1 MEPGTAEGELRPARE
16 FRPALIL
23 NAAAVCRLRRVT
35 SACVILPA
43 LLAWGA
49 PGTVVERKVIGASPA
64 ARQLVRL
71 ERC

>member
-1 MEPGTAEGELRPARE
+1 METDTAEGELRPARE

-23 NAAAVCRLRRVT
+23 KAAAVFRLRGVA

-49 PGTVVERKVIGASPA
+49 PGTVVEEG
-64 ARQLVRL
+64 
-71 ERC
+71 